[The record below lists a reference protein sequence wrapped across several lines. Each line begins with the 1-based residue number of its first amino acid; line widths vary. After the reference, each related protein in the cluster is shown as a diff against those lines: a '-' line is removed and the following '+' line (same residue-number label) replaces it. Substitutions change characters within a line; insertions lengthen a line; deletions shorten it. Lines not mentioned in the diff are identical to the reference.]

1 MGPGADLARGARR
14 DEDGARDVGGGRGVA
29 VRDRSLLPE
38 LRGWIRRS
46 PLLGAAL
53 LVVAVASF
61 GFPGWA
67 AFEARVT
74 LARLSGGAPLD
85 MILIVLGFLTL
96 PTYLRL
102 LGVGTGRP
110 TSRVD
115 RAAPERIVRPA
126 ARRDAAG
133 RGRARRAARRRP
145 ARGREPRRPREP
157 CPAGRA
163 ALAAR
168 WRPAAPTSTGRRLMR
183 AIRRD
188 ATELTAAC
196 VLTLAILAALTSW
209 GVLDIGGASSE
220 PAPITTNA
228 ASD

>member
-1 MGPGADLARGARR
+1 
-14 DEDGARDVGGGRGVA
+14 
-29 VRDRSLLPE
+29 LPD

-53 LVVAVASF
+53 LLVTIASF

-67 AFEARVT
+67 AFEARIS
-74 LARLSGGAPLD
+74 LAQLSGAAPLD
-85 MILIVLGFLTL
+85 TILIVLGFLTL

-102 LGVGTGRP
+102 LAAGTGRP

-115 RAAPERIVRPA
+115 RAAPERIVRTRRTETLTMEREGA
-126 ARRDAAG
+126 AAADGGSSAVARRNAQASS
-133 RGRARRAARRRP
+133 ARRAARRSRRM
-145 ARGREPRRPREP
+145 ASRG
-157 CPAGRA
+157 A
-163 ALAAR
+163 
-168 WRPAAPTSTGRRLMR
+168 TSTSRRLMR
-183 AIRRD
+183 AVRRD

-196 VLTLAILAALTSW
+196 VLTLAILGALTAW